1 MNQSEEIETVEP
13 YSLNTLDDLIGRY
26 YRAMLTQIKKEP
38 DKLKMGELLKMIELR
53 VKQTPT
59 DQKKKQFWDML
70 ENVRREH
77 LSETKKRSAEPV
89 SSGRKGG
96 RRRKKS

>member
-1 MNQSEEIETVEP
+1 MNQPEEVETVEP
-13 YSLNTLDDLIGRY
+13 YSLSTLDDLIGRY
-26 YRAMLTQIKKEP
+26 YRAMLTQIKKKP

-59 DQKKKQFWDML
+59 DQEKKQFWDML
-70 ENVRREH
+70 ENVRREQ
-77 LSETKKRSAEPV
+77 LSETKKGSAEPV
-89 SSGRKGG
+89 SSGRKGS